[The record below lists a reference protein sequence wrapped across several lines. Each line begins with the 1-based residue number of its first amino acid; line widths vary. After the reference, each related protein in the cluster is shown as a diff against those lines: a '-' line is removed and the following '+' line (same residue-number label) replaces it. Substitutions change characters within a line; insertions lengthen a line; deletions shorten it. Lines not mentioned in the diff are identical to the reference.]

1 MNKEY
6 LSDFSKEE
14 IYDLYDAVVTKNKKL
29 YDNITKNKMID
40 MIFKEYQ
47 DYHNIISICTLKE
60 LNLLKKIVAKGS
72 LTPDEYDDNEENDFI
87 IDNLENK
94 LLITTLGAT
103 LKIMDGLEEVVK
115 TAVENMKVSEIKRQE
130 K

>member
-115 TAVENMKVSEIKRQE
+115 TAVENMKVS
-130 K
+130 

>member
-103 LKIMDGLEEVVK
+103 LKIMDGLE
-115 TAVENMKVSEIKRQE
+115 
-130 K
+130 